1 MEEENSM
8 PKDNG
13 YRLLKLKNGDSLI
26 GKITNIQN
34 NNFILKNV
42 FMYKTMTMTNATL
55 GNKNIIIFRPWIEL
69 SDEDKVVL
77 SSEMIAAIS
86 LPNKTIMHHY
96 ENEIKKEE
104 KVYLNEDDMFQ
115 IQQLN
120 MIEQQMQQLKNGP
133 ILNISMQLPPE
144 LIENAEALRDF
155 LSNLGMA
162 PEMME
167 NDPDDEEDEEDM
179 EDDVDPNHFGN
190 KMDDWS
196 PDPSDYLR

>member
-1 MEEENSM
+1 MEEEKSM

-34 NNFILKNV
+34 NNFILKDV
-42 FMYKTMTMTNATL
+42 LMYKTMTMTNPTF

-69 SDEDKVVL
+69 SNEDKIVL
-77 SSEMIAAIS
+77 SSEIIAAIS
-86 LPNKTIMHHY
+86 LPNKIIMHHY
-96 ENEIKKEE
+96 ENEMKKEE
-104 KVYLNEDDMFQ
+104 KVYLSEEDMFQ

-133 ILNISMQLPPE
+133 MLNISMQLPPE
-144 LIENAEALRDF
+144 FMENAEALRDF
-155 LSNLGMA
+155 LANLGLQ
-162 PEMME
+162 PEMIE
-167 NDPDDEEDEEDM
+167 DDPEDEDEDM
-179 EDDVDPNHFGN
+179 EDDVDQNHFGN

-196 PDPSDYLR
+196 PDPKDYLK